1 MYSFMQELNE
11 YLERVSRL
19 NDDLT
24 NREEEINRLA
34 SRHRRQERKL
44 NKLTGKILARFFLS
58 FCFVYSI
65 QVITVV

>member
-34 SRHRRQERKL
+34 SRHRRQERKF
-44 NKLTGKILARFFLS
+44 NKLSGKNFGPLFSLFLL
-58 FCFVYSI
+58 CL
-65 QVITVV
+65 

>member
-34 SRHRRQERKL
+34 ARHRRQERKL
-44 NKLTGKILARFFLS
+44 VK
-58 FCFVYSI
+58 
-65 QVITVV
+65 